1 MRLEEVNIRWVEVQ
15 WPSLDHASSSF
26 AVEYKD
32 LRLLPPG
39 TTVDPITG
47 VVLRLGATSDPGTPE
62 GASATAGAAGE
73 AGAAGAISNSS
84 SSSSS
89 CVAAVDPGAVPGT
102 ISAT

>member
-84 SSSSS
+84 SSSS